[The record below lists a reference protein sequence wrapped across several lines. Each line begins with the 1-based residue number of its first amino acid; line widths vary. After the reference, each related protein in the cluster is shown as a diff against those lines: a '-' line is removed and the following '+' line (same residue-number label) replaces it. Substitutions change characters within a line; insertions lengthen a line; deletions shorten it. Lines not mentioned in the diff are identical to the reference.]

1 MADEHA
7 LTRAQQDV
15 VRVMSAQR
23 QQVLAQ
29 HDAAMAEYQSLLVH
43 KLGLEGDWTLA
54 GSMDNIKLVR
64 VKEKEA
70 EPSA

>member
-1 MADEHA
+1 MVDEHV
-7 LTRAQQDV
+7 LTTAQQDV

-43 KLGLEGDWTLA
+43 KFGLEGDWTLA

-64 VKEKEA
+64 VKADA
-70 EPSA
+70 EEPDA